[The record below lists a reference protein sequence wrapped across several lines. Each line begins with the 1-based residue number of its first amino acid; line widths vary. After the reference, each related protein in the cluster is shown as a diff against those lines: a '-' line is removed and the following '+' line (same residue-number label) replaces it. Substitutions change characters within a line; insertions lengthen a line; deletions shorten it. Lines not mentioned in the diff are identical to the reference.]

1 MGGKWVYWS
10 PKDCLSL
17 PVSKLYIWESR
28 VAKGHTLVTSKA
40 SLRWFRRS
48 DSGECRVIENRE
60 KKDAERERSPTLPT
74 PTHIV
79 FYFSLLT
86 SLCSIPTTWTRRIGY
101 KRSKARGRKEDWR
114 GSFLSSLGHYLS
126 RLIRMWPSTLMTFKW
141 STLKPYPSQRRLHI
155 AI

>member
-60 KKDAERERSPTLPT
+60 KRTQKGRDRPLSLPQPTSFFIFP
-74 PTHIV
+74 
-79 FYFSLLT
+79 LLAP
-86 SLCSIPTTWTRRIGY
+86 LCSIPTIWTPRIGY

-114 GSFLSSLGHYLS
+114 GSFPSSLRHYLS

-141 STLKPYPSQRRLHI
+141 SPCWQVMFVC
-155 AI
+155 AA

>member
-28 VAKGHTLVTSKA
+28 IAKGHTLITSEA

-60 KKDAERERSPTLPT
+60 KKDAERERSLTLPT

-79 FYFSLLT
+79 FYFSPANFFLLY
-86 SLCSIPTTWTRRIGY
+86 SDYLDAENRLQAS
-101 KRSKARGRKEDWR
+101 AREEE
-114 GSFLSSLGHYLS
+114 
-126 RLIRMWPSTLMTFKW
+126 RLER
-141 STLKPYPSQRRLHI
+141 
-155 AI
+155 